1 MLNKLFILF
10 FFTSVLFCSKK
21 TYATHGAGL
30 DISYECINR
39 GSTSDSYKIIVKFY
53 RDCSSSST
61 AASNFFLEANSSCG
75 SSLTLLPQVSGPTFI
90 TPLCPGSSAPCSNG
104 GLVELEEYI
113 YEAIISLDH
122 CSDWVINVCAS
133 GNRNNAIT
141 TIISPANQDLCVEAE
156 INNLNVCNNSP
167 SFSEYPA
174 PYICIGQT
182 YCYNNGAV
190 DIEGDSLMYSLTNPL
205 NGWGGV
211 TYVAGYSPSNPIAG
225 TTTFDEFTGDLCMN
239 ATQNQVSVIAM
250 KITEYRNGV
259 KIGSVTR
266 DIQII
271 VLACSTT
278 PPILTGFN
286 GSPQNV
292 TNSTP
297 LDDSLHFCATGSNAL
312 SVTIEAPL
320 GSSNNK
326 NMSWSAIAGTN
337 AAFTVS
343 NNNSSNPIGTL
354 SWTPQYIDVANS
366 PYTFSVVVEDDACP
380 VNNLFTYTYT
390 ISLSSALDFD
400 IISSTISPS
409 CAGYSDASINLVVAG
424 TTGQVAYS
432 WLGPG
437 GFTSSNQNINSIT
450 SGLYYVGITD
460 DAGCSTSDTVEIQ
473 DPPSLTVI
481 PTVDSVSC
489 IGSNDGAISIVV
501 TPNTSNL
508 TYNWLGPNGF
518 SSTNQNINLL
528 YSGIYDLTIT
538 DATGCIYDYQIIL
551 PPANPFNVS
560 FNIDSISCYNE
571 NDGAIDLILSV
582 NSSLLTFNWVSQNG
596 FSSTN
601 EDIDSLYSGIY
612 IVTINDQNGCAFVD
626 TVILNNPDPIT
637 SESNTT
643 SCDNYIWNNNN
654 YNTSG
659 TYSFST
665 VSSNGCDSTS
675 IINLVINNSTSST
688 ENKTVCDEYE
698 WNGTTYTTSGTYT
711 FTTSNIYGCDS
722 TATLNLNVNSSTFSN
737 MYVNDCKPFIWNNI
751 TYDSSGIYTFN
762 TVNSAGCDSIATI
775 NLNITSYDI
784 SLATPICV
792 GDSSALSVK
801 IFNPLSNTYNIT
813 INDNFNAYSFVVDS
827 FGLLKTTNNLVYF
840 SPQSTNQYSLTYV
853 KDGNN
858 CESNPNKTITLT
870 VNPLPTINIFP
881 LQVCANDKPFNLN
894 YATPNGGEYIINN
907 QSVDM
912 IKPQDYSVGDY
923 EVEYYYTDSSTSCSS
938 IKKDILTIKSIPFSD
953 FYCSEYVVKQDTP
966 ITFYSSSDNYSSLF
980 WIVENDVFIN
990 DSLTFVYNYED
1001 TGTYIVKLI
1010 TENDLNC
1017 TDTAS
1022 REIIILP
1029 SYTVYIPNTFSPNN
1043 DGINDLF
1050 YPVGEGILEFKI
1062 SIYNRWGN
1070 QIYSGSANTPWSGE
1084 DLPDGKYAYVIEIIN
1099 LRNTPFK
1106 YFGNVLLIK

>member
-1 MLNKLFILF
+1 MSKKLFALF
-10 FFTSVLFCSKK
+10 FFITILFYSQK

-30 DISYECINR
+30 DISYECVNR

-113 YEAIISLDH
+113 YEANISLDH

-292 TNSTP
+292 TNSTAM
-297 LDDSLHFCATGSNAL
+297 DDSLHFCATGSDAI
-312 SVTIEAPL
+312 SFTIEAPL

-326 NMSWSAIAGTN
+326 RMSWSGIASTN
-337 AAFTVS
+337 AIFTVS

-400 IISSTISPS
+400 IISSTTSPS

-424 TTGQVAYS
+424 TTGQVTYS
-432 WLGPG
+432 WSGPG
-437 GFTSSNQNINSIT
+437 GFTSSNQNINLIA
-450 SGLYYVGITD
+450 SGLYYIDITD
-460 DAGCSTSDTVEIQ
+460 DAGCFISDTLEIQ
-473 DPPSLTVI
+473 DPPSYTVV

-489 IGSNDGAISIVV
+489 IGSNDGSISIVV
-501 TPNTSNL
+501 TPNTANL

-518 SSTNQNINLL
+518 SSTNQNINFL
-528 YSGIYDLTIT
+528 YEGTYDLIIT
-538 DATGCIYDYQIIL
+538 DASGCIYDYQIIL

-560 FNIDSISCYNE
+560 FNIDSISCFDE
-571 NDGAIDLILSV
+571 NDGAIDLILSL
-582 NSSLLTFNWVSQNG
+582 SSNLLTFSWVSQNG
-596 FSSTN
+596 FLSNS
-601 EDIDSLYSGIY
+601 EDIDSLYSGTYLI
-612 IVTINDQNGCAFVD
+612 TINDQNGCAFVD
-626 TVILNNPDPIT
+626 TVILNNPDPI
-637 SESNTT
+637 SSVSNIT
-643 SCDNYIWNNNN
+643 SCDNYTWNNNN
-654 YNTSG
+654 YNTTGS
-659 TYSFST
+659 YSFST
-665 VSSNGCDSTS
+665 ISSNGCDSVAVL
-675 IINLVINNSTSST
+675 NLVINNSTSST

-698 WNGTTYTTSGTYT
+698 WNGTTYSTSGTYT
-711 FTTSNIYGCDS
+711 FSTTNIYGCDS

-737 MYVNDCKPFIWNNI
+737 TFINDCKPFIWNNT

-762 TVNSAGCDSIATI
+762 TVNIDGCDSIATI

-784 SLATPICV
+784 SLVTPICKE
-792 GDSSALSVK
+792 DSSALSIN

-813 INDNFNAYSFVVDS
+813 VNDNFNTYSFVVDS
-827 FGLLKTTNNLVYF
+827 LGLLKTTNNLIYF
-840 SPQSTNQYSLTYV
+840 SPSSTNQYSLTYV

-858 CESNPNKTITLT
+858 CESNPNKIKTLT
-870 VNPLPTINIFP
+870 VNQLPVINIFP
-881 LQVCANDKPFNLN
+881 LQVCANDQPFNLN
-894 YATPNGGEYIINN
+894 YATPNGGEYFINN
-907 QSVDM
+907 QSVKLF
-912 IKPQDYSVGDY
+912 KPEDYNVGDY
-923 EVEYYYTDSSTSCSS
+923 EVDYYYTDSLTTCSS
-938 IKKDILTIKSIPFSD
+938 TKKDILSVKSIPFTD

-966 ITFYSSSDNYSSLF
+966 ITFYSSSNNYTSLF
-980 WIVENDVFIN
+980 WIVENDVIIN

-1001 TGTYIVKLI
+1001 TGRYDVKLI

-1022 REIIILP
+1022 KEIIVLP
-1029 SYTVYIPNTFSPNN
+1029 SYTVYVPNTFSPNN

-1050 YPVGEGILEFKI
+1050 YPIGEGILEFKI
-1062 SIYNRWGN
+1062 SIYNRWGD
-1070 QIYSGSANTPWSGE
+1070 QIFNGSTNMPWSGE
-1084 DLPDGKYAYVIEIIN
+1084 EFPDGKYAYVIEILN
-1099 LRNTPFK
+1099 LRNSPFK